1 VGGRKNY
8 KEKLINI
15 FRINKNIYLLYMLKK
30 QQQLK
35 MQFYNKINQE
45 NIKQSYQEIK
55 QENIETE
62 DKQTQTH
69 TYFEDVGD
77 IMSYLLDNDSNDE
90 IEEIIEE
97 INEELDIVNKLTI
110 DLKNDVK
117 NLFEEDCQDCLECM
131 KKKNLIL
138 IDEYSS

>member
-1 VGGRKNY
+1 MGGRKNY

-117 NLFEEDCQDCLECM
+117 NLFEEDCEGCEECM
-131 KKKNLIL
+131 KQKNLIL